1 MQSYLKFI
9 KDTSL
14 LLGFDLDNRLESK
27 PKVAKLLTIWKFIV
41 PIFYVI
47 NLFQLFGY
55 LHSPNLGYHQRIISF
70 LTILVT
76 IQGIL
81 RFFVIYMGIAKM
93 MNLIKKIEKLQ
104 KTRFKENH
112 SVSGSKFIEIIQ
124 KIGTITSR
132 VIVFAPMIYV
142 IIGNVKIFISFVM
155 KTPLDEIMVIGLYWP
170 FDPYNYLP
178 WTFIYIYL
186 MEFLKTTTV
195 LITDHVTILTTACLS
210 LCFESLA
217 NEVEEIFKGAK
228 NRSFRD
234 TKQKLIDFVEVHI
247 QLRTLCDELNGLH
260 GISLL
265 TFFVLQSVVTCILG
279 FEAMVSFGL
288 ASNFLGIFEGDFCL
302 SLSKKTILIGIFV
315 GFPLFL

>member
-1 MQSYLKFI
+1 MEIYLKFI

-14 LLGFDLDNRLESK
+14 LLGFDLDNRLASK
-27 PKVAKLLTIWKFIV
+27 PKIAKALTIWKFLV
-41 PIFYVI
+41 PMFFII
-47 NLFQLFGY
+47 ILFQLFGNQH
-55 LHSPNLGYHQRIISF
+55 LPNLGYHQRIISF

-81 RFFVIYMGIAKM
+81 RFFVIYMGISKM
-93 MNLIKKIEKLQ
+93 MNLIKRIDDLQ
-104 KTRFKENH
+104 KTRFQGR
-112 SVSGSKFIEIIQ
+112 VSAHGTNFIQMIW

-132 VIVFAPMIYV
+132 VIVFAPMLYV
-142 IIGNVKIFISFVM
+142 VIGNVKILISFIM

-178 WTFIYIYL
+178 WTFIYIYV

-217 NEVEEIFKGAK
+217 SEVEDIFKGAK
-228 NRSFRD
+228 NRAFRE

-247 QLRTLCDELNGLH
+247 QLRKLCDELNSLH

-279 FEAMVSFGL
+279 FEAMVSYG
-288 ASNFLGIFEGDFCL
+288 SNFWTL
-302 SLSKKTILIGIFV
+302 
-315 GFPLFL
+315 